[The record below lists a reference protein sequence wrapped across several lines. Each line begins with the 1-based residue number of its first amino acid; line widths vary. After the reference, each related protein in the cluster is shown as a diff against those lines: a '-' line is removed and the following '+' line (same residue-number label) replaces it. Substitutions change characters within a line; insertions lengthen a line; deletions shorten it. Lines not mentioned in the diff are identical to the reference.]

1 MNDLNTKR
9 TLRTQILNQTQV
21 RTQRFYYNRKNPGK
35 SETLNKTDDETS
47 FLLLLIYSIGIANQ
61 NTFLI
66 YTMFSMNDE
75 QKYLDYMY
83 YLRSLFRE

>member
-1 MNDLNTKR
+1 MNDLDTKR

-21 RTQRFYYNRKNPGK
+21 RTQRFYYNRKHPGK
-35 SETLNKTDDETS
+35 SETLNDETS

-66 YTMFSMNDE
+66 YTVLSMNDE
-75 QKYLDYMY
+75 QEYLDYMY